1 MSRKTLFC
9 LNREEIG
16 KIEIRIIL
24 YILMIT
30 TALVSVST
38 AEEDFNL
45 YNFLNEQVNIY
56 NENVEVLQKDQF
68 FNALIKI
75 FGDQRIAV
83 HAEDQTIGLIISE
96 GMVERVTRD
105 ELPKTTVDVYT
116 DAKTLREIESV
127 DDFKRAWF
135 EGRISIKWRNPL
147 ANLIQGLVLFVV
159 HNPGTTTAAGA
170 AGFSV
175 FSFFFYHT
183 GNFDAMTRKMY
194 PAFLLLTGRRPEV
207 PVSEEGTKMMHI
219 KYKWKGKG
227 YMMKRGYHRL
237 LIAHSYIFSYEL
249 VPAGEIK
256 GATIKLRYSKDKL
269 EIDDD
274 TYSTKLPASKIHHV
288 EPKEGGIP
296 ELKSEVTDF
305 IIMDVVYENGT
316 KEEGVAKIPITIN
329 RFIVDSIP
337 YSVGRMIT
345 WLSSLQ
351 FGGTAL
357 IVIVVYKV
365 LSIVK

>member
-9 LNREEIG
+9 LNRKEIG
-16 KIEIRIIL
+16 KIEIRTIL
-24 YILMIT
+24 YVLIIA

-38 AEEDFNL
+38 AKEDFNL

-56 NENVEVLQKDQF
+56 NGNVEVLQKDPF

-83 HAEDQTIGLIISE
+83 HAEGQTVGLIMSE
-96 GMVERVTRD
+96 GMIERVTRN
-105 ELPKTTVDVYT
+105 ELSGTTVDVYT
-116 DAKTLREIESV
+116 DAKTLREIEGV
-127 DDFKRAWF
+127 EDFKRAWF
-135 EGRISIKWRNPL
+135 EERISIKWRNSL
-147 ANLIQGLVLFVV
+147 VNIIQGLIFFVA
-159 HNPGTTTAAGA
+159 HNPETTAAIGVT
-170 AGFSV
+170 GFLI
-175 FSFFFYHT
+175 FSLFFYHT

-194 PAFLLLTGRRPEV
+194 PAFLLLTGRRPEALV
-207 PVSEEGTKMMHI
+207 IEEGTKLIRI

-237 LIAHSYIFSYEL
+237 LIGHSYIFSYEL
-249 VPAGEIK
+249 LPTGKIK

-269 EIDDD
+269 AIDDD
-274 TYSTKLPASKIHHV
+274 IYSTELPVSKMHHV
-288 EPKEGGIP
+288 EPKEEGIP

-305 IIMDVVYENGT
+305 IIIDVVYENGI
-316 KEEGVAKIPITIN
+316 KEESVAKIPISIN

-337 YSVGRMIT
+337 YSVGRLIT

-351 FGGTAL
+351 LGGTAL
-357 IVIVVYKV
+357 IVIVIYKIF
-365 LSIVK
+365 SI